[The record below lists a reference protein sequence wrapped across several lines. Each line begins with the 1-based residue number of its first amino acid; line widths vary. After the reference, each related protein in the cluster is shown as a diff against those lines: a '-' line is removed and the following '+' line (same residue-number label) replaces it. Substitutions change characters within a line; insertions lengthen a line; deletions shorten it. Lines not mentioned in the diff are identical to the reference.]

1 MTAERA
7 DEAARSVLT
16 LFGGRLLGLPGT
28 HLAATARPGP
38 PPRPWHYWWQAHL
51 LDCLVDARRR
61 GSSAVDVRLV
71 RRHLRAIRLRNWG
84 RLRNRY
90 FDDMAWLAL
99 AAHRAGT
106 PARGLDRVLRS
117 AITDDW
123 GGGAFWSLDR
133 DFKNTAATGPIAL
146 YLARTGRLEEATRLL
161 DWLDDHLADPGTG
174 LYRDG
179 LRLATARSARERAAM
194 RVGRPTRIPD
204 GSGAALVPH
213 VFTYNQGPVLGVML
227 RLGRVEQATRHID
240 AVAAHLTHAGTT
252 LLRTHGDGDGGLF
265 TGILTR
271 YLALAAR
278 DVRLPGSSRATAT
291 DLTMSFADAL
301 WRGHEIRGW
310 RHQPVMVFP
319 QDTTAGGTTRPG
331 HTVELATQLQ
341 AWMALEAAAASRLD

>member
-1 MTAERA
+1 MIAARA
-7 DEAARSVLT
+7 DEAARSVLEAF
-16 LFGGRLLGLPGT
+16 LQAPLPLPYLRLGAIQRPHSPFGRWT
-28 HLAATARPGP
+28 
-38 PPRPWHYWWQAHL
+38 YWWQAHL
-51 LDCLVDARRR
+51 LDNMVDARDR
-61 GSSAVDVRLV
+61 GSRVVPPTLL
-71 RRHLRAIRLRNWG
+71 RRQLAGVFVCNGFRF
-84 RLRNRY
+84 RNRY

-106 PARGLDRVLRS
+106 PAHGLDRVLRS

-146 YLARTGRLEEATRLL
+146 YLARTGRLDEATRLL

-179 LRLATARSARERAAM
+179 LRLATARSARERVAM

-227 RLGRVEQATRHID
+227 RLGRVEQAARHID
-240 AVAAHLTHAGTT
+240 AVAAHLTHPGTT

-319 QDTTAGGTTRPG
+319 QDTTTSGTTRPG

-341 AWMALEAAAASRLD
+341 AWMALEAAAVSRLD